1 MTIVGPQL
9 LEIHLVGRIQPTI
22 YAGGLVIECARSLN
36 FYSDDDGPLRPDL
49 MDSSDEDSCM
59 SCVEEDY
66 HAAGEEQLETEQVFE
81 EFVSV
86 RAGILKY

>member
-1 MTIVGPQL
+1 ML
-9 LEIHLVGRIQPTI
+9 LEIHLVGRVQPTI
-22 YAGGLVIECARSLN
+22 YAGGLVIECAMSFN
-36 FYSDDDGPLRPDL
+36 FYYDDDGPLRPDL
-49 MDSSDEDSCM
+49 MDSSDESSDEDSCM

-66 HAAGEEQLETEQVFE
+66 HAAGEEQVETEQVFE